1 MTSVIANIQTRAA
14 PFRYPA
20 RLILKFKLIKDSK

>member
-1 MTSVIANIQTRAA
+1 MTSAIANTQTRAA

-20 RLILKFKLIKDSK
+20 RLILKLKRIKDPK